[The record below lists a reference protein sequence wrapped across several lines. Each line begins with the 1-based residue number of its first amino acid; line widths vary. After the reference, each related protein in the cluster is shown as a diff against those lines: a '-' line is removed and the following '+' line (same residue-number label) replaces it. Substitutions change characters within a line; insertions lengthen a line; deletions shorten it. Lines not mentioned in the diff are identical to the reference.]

1 MAHSFS
7 YFSVPTAWQDGA
19 LESNEHGGNPSRDSL
34 DYHLAAL
41 SLDFPASP
49 FQEQHQLDH
58 DAHAVLPQ
66 FDVVNEFD
74 LEFQEDVSVNDFD
87 VEPAMDNNVDIS
99 VDDFDVEHAMD
110 NNVDISVDDFDLE
123 PAMDN
128 NVDISV
134 DDFDV
139 EPAMD
144 NNVDISV
151 DDFNVEPA
159 IDHVIANSGAS
170 LGLQPHP
177 SLEEQPKLSGTEFT
191 NKTRMRWTQPL
202 HDLFVEAVAELEGP
216 DRATPKSILI
226 LMGVEGITM
235 CQVKSHLQKYR
246 LARLEAQF
254 QEGKK

>member
-1 MAHSFS
+1 MIMAHSS
-7 YFSVPTAWQDGA
+7 NYFPVPTAWQDDA
-19 LESNEHGGNPSRDSL
+19 LESNEHAGNPSRDSL
-34 DYHLAAL
+34 NYHLAAL

-58 DAHAVLPQ
+58 DTHAVLPQ

-87 VEPAMDNNVDIS
+87 LQPAMDNNVSIS
-99 VDDFDVEHAMD
+99 VDDFAV
-110 NNVDISVDDFDLE
+110 E

-139 EPAMD
+139 EPA
-144 NNVDISV
+144 
-151 DDFNVEPA
+151 

-170 LGLQPHP
+170 CSDVNPFKTQTCSVGLQPHP
-177 SLEEQPKLSGTEFT
+177 SLEEQPKLSGSEFT

-202 HDLFVEAVAELEGP
+202 HDLFVQAVADLGGP
-216 DRATPKSILI
+216 DSEYANDIL
-226 LMGVEGITM
+226 
-235 CQVKSHLQKYR
+235 
-246 LARLEAQF
+246 
-254 QEGKK
+254 